1 MQVLSLVAKP
11 YPDMREQSRKK
22 GNAML
27 FTLSY
32 MNTQNKLL
40 LAVRSLWVRA
50 VLIVVNKSWQT

>member
-27 FTLSY
+27 PTLSHSHLY
-32 MNTQNKLL
+32 EYSEISCEIFVGESRPGSGQ
-40 LAVRSLWVRA
+40 
-50 VLIVVNKSWQT
+50 